1 VSEQAA
7 ADNAETDPRVD
18 LAVERTEL
26 ALERT
31 QLAWVRTVFGLYT
44 AGIAVD
50 KGVEILRELKA
61 LPGQGWVQHAQLLGI
76 ALAIMGM
83 IFSGLTTVLFFRR
96 AKALA
101 RMRTMGHSFLGAAAL
116 LSIIAC
122 ILGVL
127 LTSFLIA
134 VG

>member
-1 VSEQAA
+1 MSEPVADSAA
-7 ADNAETDPRVD
+7 SDPRVD

-44 AGIAVD
+44 AAIAVD
-50 KGVEILRELKA
+50 KGVEILRELRA
-61 LPGQGWVQHAQLLGI
+61 LPAKGWVQHAHLFGI
-76 ALAIMGM
+76 CLAVLGM

-101 RMRTMGHSFLGAAAL
+101 SMRKMGHSYLGAAAL
-116 LSIIAC
+116 LSLIAC
-122 ILGVL
+122 LLGVL
-127 LTSFLIA
+127 LTGFLIA